1 MVARLSLIALL
12 AAALALPA
20 AAQGEGGDAGAS
32 ARRSC
37 GTITSTSIY
46 PYARVVIIRGRMTCR
61 GARRL
66 AKRYD
71 TYGTTS
77 RGWYCDLAHSDRPR
91 LFSCGSGGRSGDLR
105 NWPRALEAI
114 GTRRR

>member
-1 MVARLSLIALL
+1 MRRLPGVLLLSALLL
-12 AAALALPA
+12 AAPA
-20 AAQGEGGDAGAS
+20 PAQAADAGPS
-32 ARRSC
+32 ARRYC

-46 PYARVVIIRGRMTCR
+46 PYARVYVLRGAVTCR

-71 TYGTTS
+71 AYGTTPS
-77 RGWYCDLAHSDRPR
+77 HWRCALAHDDRPR

-105 NWPRALEAI
+105 RWPRALEAI